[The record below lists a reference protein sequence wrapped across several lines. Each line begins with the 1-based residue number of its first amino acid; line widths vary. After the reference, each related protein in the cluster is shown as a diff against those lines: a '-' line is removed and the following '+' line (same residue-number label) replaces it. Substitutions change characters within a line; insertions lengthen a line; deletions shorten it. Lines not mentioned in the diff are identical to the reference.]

1 MLGMG
6 EGVWFLSWTIGM
18 YCWTMDLE
26 AMRMLSQARQTS
38 KILALI
44 WDPAESIL

>member
-1 MLGMG
+1 MG

-26 AMRMLSQARQTS
+26 AMRMLSQARQPS
-38 KILALI
+38 RILALS